1 MSAVTKS
8 EEVNVYYCRTIM
20 KDLRVT
26 LRAAVLV
33 ALVVPGAAAQ
43 EWKPDRPVEIIAT
56 NAPGGGSDRI
66 GRIMIKILQE
76 GRYVPTPVNLVNKPG
91 GGSSVAYNYINLNP
105 GSGHFLVMGSRSLI
119 TNHIAGHG
127 PSYTEFTPVVRLF
140 DEYIA
145 VTVKPVSPIKSGKDL
160 ISFMKRDPTAL
171 SFGIAT
177 SLGAP
182 NHAGVAAAF
191 KVAGIDM
198 KKMKNVIFPSG
209 GAASTALLGGHI
221 DVVPISVAFAASLLR
236 NKQVRLIAVSA
247 PQRLPGIL
255 KDVPTWKEQG
265 ADVVVS
271 QWRILIGPKGMTQGQ
286 VTYWENV
293 IRRMMEADEWKKE
306 LEENFWNSN
315 FQRSAEARKFL
326 ARDHADAKSFLTELG
341 LTK

>member
-1 MSAVTKS
+1 
-8 EEVNVYYCRTIM
+8 M
-20 KDLRVT
+20 KDLRLT
-26 LRAAVLV
+26 LRAVVLV

-43 EWKPDRPVEIIAT
+43 EWKPERPVELIAT

-91 GGSSVAYNYINLNP
+91 GGSSVAYNYIHQYP
-105 GSGHFLVMGSRSLI
+105 GNGHYLVMGSRSLI

-127 PSYTEFTPVVRLF
+127 PSYTEFTPVVHLF

-160 ISFMKRDPTAL
+160 VSFMKRDPTAI

-198 KKMKNVIFPSG
+198 KKMKNVIFASG
-209 GAASTALLGGHI
+209 GAASTALLGGHV

-236 NKQVRLIAVSA
+236 NRQVRLIAVTA

-265 ADVVVS
+265 QDAVVS
-271 QWRILIGPKGMTQGQ
+271 QWRIIIGPKGMTQPQ
-286 VTYWENV
+286 VAYWEHV
-293 IRRMMEADEWKKE
+293 MRRMTDAPEWKKE

-315 FQRSAEARKFL
+315 YQSGAESRKFL
-326 ARDHADAKSFLTELG
+326 ARDHEDAKAFLSDLG
-341 LTK
+341 LAK

>member
-1 MSAVTKS
+1 MKS
-8 EEVNVYYCRTIM
+8 P
-20 KDLRVT
+20 
-26 LRAAVLV
+26 V
-33 ALVVPGAAAQ
+33 ALESRFLLRGLALAACIASGAALVIDVGTAATQ
-43 EWKPDRPVEIIAT
+43 EWKPDKSVEIVAT

-66 GRIMIKILQE
+66 GRILIKILQE
-76 GRYVPTPVNLVNKPG
+76 NRYVSTPINLVNRPG
-91 GGSSVAYNYINLNP
+91 GGGSVAYNYINQHP

-145 VTVKPVSPIKSGKDL
+145 VTVKPVSPIRTGKDL
-160 ISFMKRDPTAL
+160 ISFMKRDPTAM

-182 NHAGVAAAF
+182 NHSGVAAAF
-191 KVAGIDM
+191 KVAGVDL
-198 KKMKNVIFPSG
+198 KKMKNVIFASG
-209 GAASTALLGGHI
+209 GAASTALLGGHV

-236 NKQVRLIAVSA
+236 NGQVRLIAVTA

-265 ADVVVS
+265 YDAVVS

-286 VTYWENV
+286 IAYWENV
-293 IRRMMEADEWKKE
+293 MRRMMEADDWKKE
-306 LEENFWNSN
+306 LEENFWSSN
-315 FQRSAEARKFL
+315 FQSSAESRKFL
-326 ARDHADAKSFLTELG
+326 ARDHEDAKAFLAELG
-341 LTK
+341 LAK